1 MQIVGAHGVLSDHY
15 NPPTKKLALLE
26 PVYAS
31 DSIAA
36 VGVATHEAAV
46 RECLALTEKLAAG
59 MAHDAVASGTP
70 SSRPAA
76 GKLE

>member
-1 MQIVGAHGVLSDHY
+1 MILG
-15 NPPTKKLALLE
+15 LAE
-26 PVYAS
+26 R
-31 DSIAA
+31 
-36 VGVATHEAAV
+36 EAAV
-46 RECLALTEKLAAG
+46 RECLALTEKPAAG